1 MSWKSVSSCM
11 FLTFRKSKILKYS
24 EKVWVHGHSC
34 SLYIPIRNI
43 QGLTPSHFWHFL
55 APFVKKCMSLY
66 VSGPLTTDQEHTR
79 TGTFWW
85 KGVSPCTFLANSYRL
100 REYTRTHTFSLNIWW
115 KGVTPCMFLPHSCG
129 SVRGQ
134 IFFGN
139 SIKSKL
145 FYGVEVVVDFLL
157 QNVQLLSSLCP

>member
-115 KGVTPCMFLPHSCG
+115 KGVTPCMFLPHSHG
-129 SVRGQ
+129 IDDIHFFSEWKWFHQ
-134 IFFGN
+134 IE
-139 SIKSKL
+139 SISQSWWIYNFSWNCIKNQE
-145 FYGVEVVVDFLL
+145 F
-157 QNVQLLSSLCP
+157 